1 MGFEDSTVADE
12 KTSGAGAP
20 VSSSALQGVMSL
32 REVVDELKRSR
43 KILMFAV
50 LIALGLA
57 TIYLFISPTRYVA
70 FVKVAP
76 VAEQYLVA
84 ASSGGMQSLGLNMG
98 RVEFDDFQ
106 HFIETLT
113 SVKLAERLERDEQLS
128 KRIFA
133 YDKEAEEFIRPKGPI
148 DLLKDSLNW
157 IFGQPGW
164 TEPSN
169 HELANYLKSRFIVEQ
184 ERDARVI
191 TISYVHGSR
200 SFAEELLSISVQTAD
215 AILREEE
222 KARNAARHGHLERRL
237 AAEVRQTTRTLVSKL
252 LLDAEQR
259 LMLATVDPAFGARVI
274 DGPTSASKPYSPNV
288 LINLLF
294 AAIVG
299 FMTGVAVIVIRLL
312 MSEDSG

>member
-1 MGFEDSTVADE
+1 M
-12 KTSGAGAP
+12 
-20 VSSSALQGVMSL
+20 
-32 REVVDELKRSR
+32 
-43 KILMFAV
+43 LMFAV

-76 VAEQYLVA
+76 VVEQYPVA
-84 ASSGGMQSLGLNMG
+84 AGSSVLGQSLGLNVG
-98 RVEFDDFQ
+98 RAEFDDFQ
-106 HFIETLT
+106 HFIEILT
-113 SVKLAERLERDEQLS
+113 SVKLAQRLERDEQLS

-133 YDKEAEEFIRPKGPI
+133 YDKEAEEFIRPKGPVTS
-148 DLLKDSLNW
+148 LRYFLNW
-157 IFGQPGW
+157 VFGQPAW

-169 HELANYLKSRFIVEQ
+169 HELAGYLKSKFILEQ
-184 ERDARVI
+184 ERDTRVI
-191 TISYVHGSR
+191 TISYVHVSR
-200 SFAEELLSISVQTAD
+200 SFAEELLSISIQTAD

-222 KARNAARHGHLERRL
+222 MARNAARHAHLERRL
-237 AAEVRQTTRTLVSKL
+237 AAEVRQTNRTLVSKL

-259 LMLATVDPAFGARVI
+259 LMLASVDPAFGARVI

-312 MSEDSG
+312 MFEKSG